1 MENKIQS
8 LIGDRVAL
16 SARCEGHI
24 ETTSLNQTKCNL
36 KSVGF
41 DTPSAIASGYSTNGL
56 LMKL

>member
-1 MENKIQS
+1 MNRTNIYDIFGGRAQA
-8 LIGDRVAL
+8 V
-16 SARCEGHI
+16 
-24 ETTSLNQTKCNL
+24 ETTGLNQTKYNL